1 MTSAVLTRVSDQTL
15 SIVPTGSRF
24 TQTERWLRDGNT
36 SLYGV
41 DGLSEAWL
49 AGAPLDI
56 VDHHTFSIG
65 STWVGLALLQRS
77 GTWDGRRIALIPGQT
92 VTDWS
97 VSNHST
103 ARVWPTLVTSALGS
117 ILDTSDKRI
126 ASLAS
131 GTGADGIAIVQ
142 FTHSPSST
150 R

>member
-1 MTSAVLTRVSDQTL
+1 MASAVLTRVSDQTL

-36 SLYGV
+36 SLDGV
-41 DGLSEAWL
+41 DGLSKAWL

-56 VDHHTFSIG
+56 VDHHTLSIG

-92 VTDWS
+92 VTDRS

-142 FTHSPSST
+142 FTHSPSPT
-150 R
+150 G